1 MSSMC
6 LDQICQ
12 KYYNRI
18 LNYCL
23 GKTHGN
29 IGQAEDIT
37 NDVFYL
43 LVKKWDLY
51 TTHQESAIA
60 TWLYKTANNRL
71 KESLHHAALTIL
83 TDEISPIEPS
93 ALDVPD
99 YEEELLRY
107 EQYLI
112 DIQNTLRPEEAELF
126 RMRVIEKKSYNDIA
140 NAFGISVRA
149 LRLRWYRLQ
158 QKLLIYL
165 RDKGYIDSIPSL
177 DGLI

>member
-1 MSSMC
+1 MDDIS

-43 LVKKWDLY
+43 LVTKWDSY
-51 TTHQESAIA
+51 DEHKEAAIA
-60 TWLYKTANNRL
+60 TWLYKAANNRL
-71 KESLHHAALTIL
+71 KESLHHVTDVIL
-83 TDEISPIEPS
+83 TDEVPS
-93 ALDVPD
+93 FESDLPNAPD

-112 DIQNTLRPEEAELF
+112 DIQNILRPEEAELF
-126 RMRVIEKKSYNDIA
+126 RMRVIEKQDYDDIA
-140 NAFGISVRA
+140 KMFGITVRA

-158 QKLLIYL
+158 QKLLHYL
-165 RDKGYIDSIPSL
+165 KEKGYIDNMVLADLP
-177 DGLI
+177 D

>member
-1 MSSMC
+1 MC

-18 LNYCL
+18 FNYCL

-43 LVKKWDLY
+43 LVTKWDLY
-51 TTHQESAIA
+51 DEHKEAAIA
-60 TWLYKTANNRL
+60 TWLYKAVNNRL
-71 KESLHHAALTIL
+71 KESLHHATDVIL
-83 TDEISPIEPS
+83 TDEVSSFESDFPD
-93 ALDVPD
+93 APD

-112 DIQNTLRPEEAELF
+112 DIQNILRPEEAELF
-126 RMRVIEKKSYNDIA
+126 RMRVIEKQDYDDIA
-140 NAFGISVRA
+140 KMFGITVRA

-158 QKLLIYL
+158 QKLLHYL
-165 RDKGYIDSIPSL
+165 KEKGYIDSMVPADL
-177 DGLI
+177 PD

>member
-1 MSSMC
+1 MC

-18 LNYCL
+18 FNYCL

-37 NDVFYL
+37 SDVFYL
-43 LVKKWDLY
+43 LVKKWHLY
-51 TTHQESAIA
+51 DEHKEAAVA

-71 KESLHHAALTIL
+71 KESLHHAANFVL
-83 TDEISPIEPS
+83 TDEVPS
-93 ALDVPD
+93 VESDLSDAPD

-107 EQYLI
+107 EQYLM

-126 RMRVIEKKSYNDIA
+126 RMRVIAKQDYDDIA
-140 NAFGISVRA
+140 KMFGITVRA

-158 QKLLIYL
+158 QKLLCYL
-165 RDKGYIDSIPSL
+165 KEKGYIDSLVLSDTPE
-177 DGLI
+177 